1 MGNPQHSSN
10 SQIVPTKSVLSAA
23 ISNLK
28 DSETS
33 QGLKAIATQYN
44 DLMNIQLPV
53 ATVKDL
59 AVCHTI
65 NKSPLARLAKQLIQ
79 NDKTFKQVVGINKSI
94 ANIRTTQYKATTT
107 FWENNSLQQIS
118 NTYREITKALLPLT
132 QYASPL
138 VSYHKNTLTSIKIA
152 QQYFMMISQSYW
164 TTKQGISSAVQ
175 LASLKNSIPHMITS
189 LTLPE
194 SINYGEKHQSLEQQ
208 SVCSAQNQLHSTQKK
223 RLPQRQLD
231 SLIEAV
237 YNKKNTF
244 KDFKQIIP
252 DLNSQTMM
260 DYLENP
266 SSIKSENP
274 SDSYYSTSTYSSIN
288 QCYFR
293 LMSGSNDFSE
303 GYDFKETDKFSLS
316 IAGEDRKYELERE
329 NFILEITT
337 GRNKSITCSR
347 LPSCQQYILLPTSC
361 IPYITDERIISNSKP
376 HQEYFPCTNLVHSYT
391 AHQKGFDLTAY
402 VLNHLKQTVFSSQ
415 YLQMELDTM
424 LTEAITNPTDAIGKA
439 KELIESCCKTI
450 LDEMGI
456 PFNNKVKFPQLC
468 NIVLSKLKLTPKSIP
483 NDSPANLELK
493 SFCGNLRGVISSI
506 AEIRNLYG
514 NGHGKEITFKCLEM
528 PQAILIANSAV
539 NLCFFLWLSW
549 QETKKKQ
556 ETITS

>member
-549 QETKKKQ
+549 QETKKQQ

>member
-175 LASLKNSIPHMITS
+175 LALLKNSIPHMITS

-549 QETKKKQ
+549 QETKKQQ

>member
-439 KELIESCCKTI
+439 KELIESCCKT
-450 LDEMGI
+450 
-456 PFNNKVKFPQLC
+456 
-468 NIVLSKLKLTPKSIP
+468 
-483 NDSPANLELK
+483 
-493 SFCGNLRGVISSI
+493 
-506 AEIRNLYG
+506 Y
-514 NGHGKEITFKCLEM
+514 NGTM
-528 PQAILIANSAV
+528 N
-539 NLCFFLWLSW
+539 
-549 QETKKKQ
+549 
-556 ETITS
+556 

>member
-361 IPYITDERIISNSKP
+361 ISYITDERIISNSKP

-468 NIVLSKLKLTPKSIP
+468 NIVLSKLKL
-483 NDSPANLELK
+483 
-493 SFCGNLRGVISSI
+493 
-506 AEIRNLYG
+506 Y
-514 NGHGKEITFKCLEM
+514 NGTM
-528 PQAILIANSAV
+528 N
-539 NLCFFLWLSW
+539 
-549 QETKKKQ
+549 
-556 ETITS
+556 